1 MALFSPTGMPNC
13 ERKRLSVGDRSGRE
27 SGVRLYEQVN
37 LMIESSNA
45 NVDVDELMAR
55 LRSRVDELRDR
66 PQSQL
71 SISALS
77 LRSSVFINS
86 LEAHANIADQKT
98 QIRTQW
104 PSNIGSTFPFNVP
117 TIRQASLKLLAFLF
131 KDQRHVNQA
140 LVAACREQVNLNR
153 QLIEQL
159 QLLREEIES
168 LKGRS

>member
-1 MALFSPTGMPNC
+1 MKKDMPADW
-13 ERKRLSVGDRSGRE
+13 RPAGGKRGTTPANNPAMVRRE
-27 SGVRLYEQVN
+27 EPGPN
-37 LMIESSNA
+37 FIESSNA
-45 NVDVDELMAR
+45 EVDVDALMAR

-117 TIRQASLKLLAFLF
+117 KIRDTSLKLLAFLF

-159 QLLREEIES
+159 QLLREELET
-168 LKGRS
+168 LKARS

>member
-1 MALFSPTGMPNC
+1 
-13 ERKRLSVGDRSGRE
+13 
-27 SGVRLYEQVN
+27 
-37 LMIESSNA
+37 MIESTNA

-98 QIRTQW
+98 QVRTQW

-117 TIRQASLKLLAFLF
+117 KIRQASLKLLAFLF

-159 QLLREEIES
+159 QLLREELES
-168 LKGRS
+168 LKAQRS